1 MHELHKDDTHKPQ
14 MYRPEITSKR
24 SASAFHGSGALAVK
38 RRSAGRK
45 APALPTHV
53 LALRPHP

>member
-24 SASAFHGSGALAVK
+24 SASRFSHLEKQCSKSLSVTIKDTPAFF
-38 RRSAGRK
+38 
-45 APALPTHV
+45 
-53 LALRPHP
+53 

>member
-24 SASAFHGSGALAVK
+24 SASRFSVFLFFSTEAHQCLK
-38 RRSAGRK
+38 RSEMSS
-45 APALPTHV
+45 PLEE
-53 LALRPHP
+53 